1 MDTQVRHTLTLLG
14 AAYALAWATTSMGA
28 GPGSAAVVSISGK
41 LSYAGLYVAI
51 FNIGA
56 AAGAALGGRA
66 MDRYGRKPPLV
77 ASYLLAAVGYLVA
90 GIGVQTATLPTFIVG
105 GLMLAAAFGTSNL
118 SRLAVAE
125 LFPPWE
131 RGRGVA
137 WIQIAAIFGAV
148 AGPVLLILSGP
159 IGRFL
164 GRDSL
169 GLIWFFAPPL
179 LLVAAFL
186 VARAKEPR
194 SITGEF
200 AAGPAAEAIARVP
213 ADPAHNARLI
223 TAGTVSLAASQ
234 TSMAAV
240 MGIGGAAVAHAGH
253 GVPVLGSVML
263 VHFIGMFG
271 LSRVVGGIADRVGR
285 VQTILIGLALLA
297 TGGAV
302 IALIPGIVA
311 FGAGLLL
318 VGFGWSFGFIGSTVL
333 LTDAAA
339 PDRRAR
345 TLGRADL
352 TGQLSSAVIATGG
365 GWWFAAPGAAGLGI
379 LAIVV
384 AMVPVGLLLRFGK
397 AASEPARA

>member
-1 MDTQVRHTLTLLG
+1 MRTEVHHTLTRLG

-28 GPGSAAVVSISGK
+28 GPGSAAVVTLSGK

-51 FNIGA
+51 FNVGA

-66 MDRYGRKPPLV
+66 MDRYGRKPPLI
-77 ASYLLAAVGYLVA
+77 ASYLLAATGYLVA
-90 GIGVQTATLPTFIVG
+90 GIGVQTGTLLMFVLG
-105 GLMLAAAFGTSNL
+105 GLILAAGFGTSNL

-137 WIQIAAIFGAV
+137 WIQIAAIFGAI

-159 IGRFL
+159 LGTLL
-164 GRDSL
+164 GRDAL
-169 GLIWFFAPPL
+169 GLMWFFAPPL
-179 LLVAAFL
+179 LLLAAFL
-186 VARAKEPR
+186 VARAEEPR
-194 SITGEF
+194 AITGEF
-200 AAGPAAEAIARVP
+200 ASAPAASAEVSIPANAARSAQLIA
-213 ADPAHNARLI
+213 
-223 TAGTVSLAASQ
+223 AGTVSLAASQ
-234 TSMAAV
+234 ASMASL

-253 GVPVLGSVML
+253 GVSVLGGVML
-263 VHFIGMFG
+263 MHFFGMFG
-271 LSRVVGGIADRVGR
+271 LSRVVGRIVDRVGR

-302 IALIPGIVA
+302 IALVPGIVV
-311 FGAGLLL
+311 FGFGLLL
-318 VGFGWSFGFIGSTVL
+318 VGLGWSFGFIGSTVL
-333 LTDAAA
+333 LTDAAP

-352 TGQLSSAVIATGG
+352 TGQLSAAVIATGG
-365 GWWFAAPGAAGLGI
+365 GWWFAARGAAGLGI

-384 AMVPVGLLLRFGK
+384 AATPVLLLARSSSARQ
-397 AASEPARA
+397 AA